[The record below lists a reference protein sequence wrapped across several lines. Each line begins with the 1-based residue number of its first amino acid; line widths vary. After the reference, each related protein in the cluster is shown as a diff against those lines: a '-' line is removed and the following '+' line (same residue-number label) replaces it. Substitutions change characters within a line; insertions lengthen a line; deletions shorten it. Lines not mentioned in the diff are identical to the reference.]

1 MTQQSTIDSSSGNIS
16 TASHIPVIPWHKRPS
31 FRKNILP
38 WLFIAPITILYI
50 LVVIGPSISAIGFSL
65 TDWSGI
71 GEAKFVGLENF
82 QKLFFEDDNFGLAFT
97 NNLIWMAFFLTIPF
111 ILALLASSM
120 LAPIKRGAMFFR
132 TALFIPYILPSVVV
146 ASIWANLLSPRRG
159 LGAQLAEI
167 GSGFEPLNRA
177 FLGNPDTALLSIAFV
192 DNWHFWV
199 FLVILFLTAMQ
210 GISPELYESA
220 RIDGA
225 NRFHE
230 FRYVTLPGILPTLA
244 FMLMMT
250 AIWSFLV
257 FDYVW
262 LLTQGGPAG
271 SSEVLGTFLYK
282 EAFNRFEAG
291 YASAVGLTISFFATL
306 IMGFVVFLRK
316 RGVEI

>member
-1 MTQQSTIDSSSGNIS
+1 MAQNATLENIPGDLGRSGSS
-16 TASHIPVIPWHKRPS
+16 VRWHKRPF
-31 FRKNILP
+31 FRNNIMP
-38 WLFIAPITILYI
+38 WLFIAPISVLYI
-50 LVVIGPSISAIGFSL
+50 MVVIGPSISAIGFSL

-71 GEAKFVGLENF
+71 GDAEFIGLDNF
-82 QKLFFEDDNFGLAFT
+82 RKLIFEDKNYRLAFQ
-97 NNLIWMAFFLTIPF
+97 NNLVWMAFFLTIPF
-111 ILALLASSM
+111 ILALLVSSM
-120 LAPIKRGAMFFR
+120 LAPIKKGAMFFR
-132 TALFIPYILPSVVV
+132 TALFIPYVLPSVVV
-146 ASIWANLLSPRRG
+146 ASIWSNLLSPRRG
-159 LGAQLAEI
+159 LGAQLAKLGEA
-167 GSGFEPLNRA
+167 FEPLNRA

-210 GISPELYESA
+210 GIAPDLYESA

-225 NRFHE
+225 NRWHE
-230 FRYVTLPGILPTLA
+230 FRYVTLPGILPTLV

-262 LLTQGGPAG
+262 LMTQGGPAG

-306 IMGFVVFLRK
+306 IMGIVIFLRN

>member
-1 MTQQSTIDSSSGNIS
+1 MTEKTTLDSSNIGLVGQQAQS
-16 TASHIPVIPWHKRPS
+16 AVRWDKRPF
-31 FRKNILP
+31 FRKKMLP
-38 WLFIAPITILYI
+38 WVFIAPITILYI
-50 LVVIGPSISAIGFSL
+50 MVVIGPSISAIGYSL

-71 GEAKFVGLENF
+71 GDAEFIGLQNF
-82 QKLFFEDDNFGLAFT
+82 RKLIFEDQNFRIAFK
-97 NNLIWMAFFLTIPF
+97 NNLTWMAFFLTIPF
-111 ILALLASSM
+111 ILALIAASL

-132 TALFIPYILPSVVV
+132 TAIFIPYVLPSVVV
-146 ASIWANLLSPRRG
+146 AAIWRNLLSPRRG
-159 LGAQLAEI
+159 IGAWLADNLGLEQ
-167 GSGFEPLNRA
+167 LNRA
-177 FLGNPDTALLSIAFV
+177 FFGSPDTALVSIAFV

-199 FLVILFLTAMQ
+199 FLLILFLTAMQ
-210 GISPELYESA
+210 SIPPELYEAA

-225 NRFHE
+225 SRVQE
-230 FRYVTLPGILPTLA
+230 FWFVTIPGILPTLA
-244 FMLMMT
+244 FMMMMT

-306 IMGFVVFLRK
+306 IMGFVVFLRR

>member
-1 MTQQSTIDSSSGNIS
+1 M
-16 TASHIPVIPWHKRPS
+16 
-31 FRKNILP
+31 P
-38 WLFIAPITILYI
+38 WLFIAPISVLYI
-50 LVVIGPSISAIGFSL
+50 MVVIGPSISAIGFSL

-71 GEAKFVGLENF
+71 GDAEFIGLDNF
-82 QKLFFEDDNFGLAFT
+82 RKLIFEDKNYRLAFQ
-97 NNLIWMAFFLTIPF
+97 NNLVWMAFFLTIPF
-111 ILALLASSM
+111 ILALLVSSM
-120 LAPIKRGAMFFR
+120 LAPIKKGAMFFR
-132 TALFIPYILPSVVV
+132 TALFIPYVLPSVVV
-146 ASIWANLLSPRRG
+146 ASIWSNLLSPRRG
-159 LGAQLAEI
+159 LGAQLAKLGEA
-167 GSGFEPLNRA
+167 FEPLNRA

-210 GISPELYESA
+210 GIAPDLYESA

-225 NRFHE
+225 NRWHE
-230 FRYVTLPGILPTLA
+230 FRYVTLPGILPTLV

-250 AIWSFLV
+250 AIWSLLV

-262 LLTQGGPAG
+262 LMTQGGPAG

-306 IMGFVVFLRK
+306 IMGIVIFLRN